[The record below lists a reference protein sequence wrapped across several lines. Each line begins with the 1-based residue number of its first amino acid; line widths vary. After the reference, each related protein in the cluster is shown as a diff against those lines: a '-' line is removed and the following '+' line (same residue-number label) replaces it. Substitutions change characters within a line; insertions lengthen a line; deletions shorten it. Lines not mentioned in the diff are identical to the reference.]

1 MRRERKP
8 FPPERQPAAKPK
20 RKAAPRPAEVAARQA
35 EGHAHFLETH
45 DVSRET
51 LARLDQYVALLT
63 EWQRRINLVAPA
75 TIGDVWARHIADS
88 LVLERLLP
96 PFQHCVDLGSGAGL
110 PGLVVA
116 AARAE
121 QGGVVD
127 LVESNAKKAAF
138 LRAVQR
144 GLGLDGTVHAARI
157 EDCGAALVAADL
169 VTARALAPLPELLAM
184 VAPHIRTSA
193 RCFFQKGR
201 SHEQEI
207 NQAAAHW
214 RFTVVK
220 HESNLEDGSVILD
233 IGDIARR

>member
-1 MRRERKP
+1 M
-8 FPPERQPAAKPK
+8 
-20 RKAAPRPAEVAARQA
+20 
-35 EGHAHFLETH
+35 
-45 DVSRET
+45 
-51 LARLDQYVALLT
+51 ARLDRYVALLT
-63 EWQRRINLVAPA
+63 EWQRQINLVAPA
-75 TIGDVWARHIADS
+75 TIGDVWSRHIADS

-96 PFQHCVDLGSGAGL
+96 PFQRCVDLGSGAGL

-116 AARAE
+116 AVRAE
-121 QGGVVD
+121 QGGIVD

-144 GLGLDGTVHAARI
+144 GLGLAGTVHAARI
-157 EDCGAALVAADL
+157 GDCGAALAAADL
-169 VTARALAPLPELLAM
+169 VTARALAPLPELLAF
-184 VAPHIRTSA
+184 VAPHIGTSA

-214 RFTVVK
+214 RFTMIK
-220 HESNLEDGSVILD
+220 HESNVENGSAILE

>member
-1 MRRERKP
+1 MRRERG
-8 FPPERQPAAKPK
+8 FPPERQPAAKPR
-20 RKAAPRPAEVAARQA
+20 RKASPRPAEVAARQA
-35 EGHAHFLETH
+35 EGRAYFLETH

-51 LARLDQYVALLT
+51 LARLDRYVALLT
-63 EWQRRINLVAPA
+63 EWQRQINLVAPA
-75 TIGDVWARHIADS
+75 TIGDVWSRHIADS

-96 PFQHCVDLGSGAGL
+96 PFQRCVDLGSGAGL

-116 AARAE
+116 AVRAE
-121 QGGVVD
+121 QGGIVD

-138 LRAVQR
+138 LRAAQR
-144 GLGLDGTVHAARI
+144 GLGLAGTVHAARI
-157 EDCGAALVAADL
+157 EDYGAALTAADL
-169 VTARALAPLPELLAM
+169 VTARALAPLPELLAL
-184 VAPHIRTSA
+184 VAPHIGTSA

-214 RFTVVK
+214 RFTMIK
-220 HESNLEDGSVILD
+220 HESNVENGSAILE